1 MKAVF
6 SLGEGKQEESK
17 WKRGTQWWTGYR
29 KLCIQY
35 MILVTFSQ
43 RGGYFLI
50 SLTMPIIKDSAKPIK
65 ANLIK
70 HSFSSFTN
78 ICDSN
83 YKVST
88 FARFHRLT

>member
-1 MKAVF
+1 MKAIF

-17 WKRGTQWWTGYR
+17 WQRGTRWLSGYR
-29 KLCIQY
+29 KLCIQD

-43 RGGYFLI
+43 HRGYSLI
-50 SLTMPIIKDSAKPIK
+50 PLTMPVIKDSAKPIK

-70 HSFSSFTN
+70 HSFSSFIN
-78 ICDSN
+78 ICNSN

-88 FARFHRLT
+88 IHLHIFID